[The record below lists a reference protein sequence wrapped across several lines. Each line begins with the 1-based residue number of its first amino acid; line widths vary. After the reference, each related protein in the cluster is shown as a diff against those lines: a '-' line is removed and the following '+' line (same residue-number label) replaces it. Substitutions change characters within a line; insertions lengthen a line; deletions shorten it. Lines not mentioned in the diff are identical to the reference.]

1 MLAGKT
7 LIDYTST
14 FSPYDLKKM
23 IIQSWV
29 ILKMNEA
36 TNTYLSHETLFRLN
50 NINKIKYYFTT
61 EIEER
66 E

>member
-1 MLAGKT
+1 
-7 LIDYTST
+7 
-14 FSPYDLKKM
+14 M

-50 NINKIKYYFTT
+50 NINKIKDYFTT
-61 EIEER
+61 EIKER

>member
-1 MLAGKT
+1 
-7 LIDYTST
+7 
-14 FSPYDLKKM
+14 
-23 IIQSWV
+23 
-29 ILKMNEA
+29 MNEA

-50 NINKIKYYFTT
+50 NINKINDYFTT